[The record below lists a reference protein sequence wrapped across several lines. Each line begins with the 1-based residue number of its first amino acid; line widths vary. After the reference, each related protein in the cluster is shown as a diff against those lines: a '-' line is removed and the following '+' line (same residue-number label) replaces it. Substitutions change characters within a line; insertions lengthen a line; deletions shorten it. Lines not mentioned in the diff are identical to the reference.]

1 MCREVTVVVHVVGDV
16 VVVEVMVVS
25 RDDRR
30 W

>member
-1 MCREVTVVVHVVGDV
+1 MCREVTVVVYVVGDV